1 MIHNFYKGWFRIK
14 SKHLFFS
21 YFSGRISKTFKIFIL
36 LIDKKY
42 SLFGSLF
49 NELWE
54 IAKQEIVKSNEI
66 IIIGYS
72 FPITDVRT
80 IKLFKEAFCKKQVLP
95 RIIIVNP
102 EPNDIVELFQM
113 TFGVPIE
120 NITIYKEYFDKDFN
134 FDKISNK

>member
-1 MIHNFYKGWFRIK
+1 MP
-14 SKHLFFS
+14 
-21 YFSGRISKTFKIFIL
+21 
-36 LIDKKY
+36 LIIPPVKDKKY
-42 SLFGSLF
+42 SLFGNLF